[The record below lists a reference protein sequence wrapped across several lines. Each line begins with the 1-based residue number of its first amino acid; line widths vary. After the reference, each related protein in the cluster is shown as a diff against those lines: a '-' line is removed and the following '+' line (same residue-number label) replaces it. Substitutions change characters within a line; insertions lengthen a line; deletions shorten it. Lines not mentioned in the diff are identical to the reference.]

1 MSLQQKI
8 DQFYGKK
15 FLYDNK
21 EYAVV
26 DVTIKEEKAIIR
38 TNKRTFVFFESE
50 LVLFMNSVE
59 FIVNANQVAPSSKSH
74 NAEVIVSSPP
84 AVKNVVKVN
93 DKLMEMF
100 DLISVDSNKENIAK
114 AETMVKLS
122 DAMVKNELIRLKL
135 LQIK

>member
-15 FLYDNK
+15 FRYDNK

-26 DVTIKEEKAIIR
+26 DVMIRETKAVIR
-38 TNKRTFVFFESE
+38 TDKRTFVFFESE
-50 LVLFMNSVE
+50 LVLFMNCVE
-59 FIVNANQVAPSSKSH
+59 FIVNANQVEPSSKSH

-93 DKLMEMF
+93 NKLMEMF

>member
-1 MSLQQKI
+1 MSLELKI
-8 DQFYGKK
+8 KEFYGKK
-15 FLYDNK
+15 FRYDGK

-26 DVTIKEEKAIIR
+26 DVAIRETKAVIR
-38 TNKRTFVFFESE
+38 TDKRTFVFFESE

-59 FIVNANQVAPSSKSH
+59 FIVNANQINFYSKTH
-74 NAEVIVSSPP
+74 DAEVILDPPP
-84 AVKNVVKVN
+84 AVKQVSKVN
-93 DKLMEMF
+93 EKLMEMF
-100 DLISVDSNKENIAK
+100 ELISVDSNKENIAK

>member
-15 FLYDNK
+15 FRFDNK
-21 EYAVV
+21 EFSVV
-26 DVTIKEEKAIIR
+26 DVTIRETKAVIR
-38 TNKRTFVFFESE
+38 TDKRTFVFFESE

-59 FIVNANQVAPSSKSH
+59 FIVNANQVGISSKSH
-74 NAEVIVSSPP
+74 DAEVILETPP
-84 AVKNVVKVN
+84 AVKNVAKVN
-93 DKLMEMF
+93 EKLMEMF
-100 DLISVDSNKENIAK
+100 DLISTDSNKENIAK